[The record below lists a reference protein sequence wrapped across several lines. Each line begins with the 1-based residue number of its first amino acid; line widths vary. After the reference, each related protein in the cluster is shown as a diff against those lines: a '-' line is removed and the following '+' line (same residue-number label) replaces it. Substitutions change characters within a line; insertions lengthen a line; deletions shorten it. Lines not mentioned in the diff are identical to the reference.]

1 MPARSIRAFY
11 MAQLVSA
18 GNAQPPAA
26 SRGSRSSHLRRVMG
40 ERWNGD
46 RMLLMEEYQGPK

>member
-1 MPARSIRAFY
+1 

-18 GNAQPPAA
+18 GNAQPPAT
-26 SRGSRSSHLRRVMG
+26 SRSSHLRRVMG